1 MQYCVCAE
9 HACSV
14 NMLIHYLGFL
24 WPLHGI
30 IVRMAEL
37 KIWVQIRCPDMKH
50 FYLTEG
56 SVKKNKTKNK
66 KNKNIFFFIP
76 VYQYS
81 NNFSIFWLQVMDT
94 KAALR
99 SKPNPPVYS
108 FCENLE
114 NMNGINKDSVCIT
127 VCFFHSSPCMFFLWK
142 YKWMHLI
149 PSIFSFQLFQWH

>member
-1 MQYCVCAE
+1 
-9 HACSV
+9 
-14 NMLIHYLGFL
+14 MLIHYLGFL

-56 SVKKNKTKNK
+56 SVKKNNKKPPK

-99 SKPNPPVYS
+99 SKPNSPVYS

-127 VCFFHSSPCMFFLWK
+127 VCVFFTLVLACLFFENTSECIWSLQ
-142 YKWMHLI
+142 YFL
-149 PSIFSFQLFQWH
+149 FSYFSGTK